1 MRICSS
7 RKADQARLSIQH
19 TIVSRIGGRR
29 YTLSRVELLHKRQII
44 LPPQPVTQ
52 RQTVHNTI
60 YQTVVHLHQTTL
72 QHIHRQIH
80 AANYLRQDAFLFVLP
95 QVVSQQ
101 VRQNT
106 LDPSRPTR
114 AARTLLHIFSRESA
128 KRELRPFYSDVVRS
142 VLREEQERYKSRPT
156 KAISLIWN
164 LFGQPNAFRTLTRF
178 YLGAVEKLGTNYF
191 PALNG
196 PNALYLAAGVV
207 MHSRVYKR
215 YIHQFWT
222 QESPQLPLR
231 YTAREAPVLDDLMHL
246 PVARRTILPSRETL
260 ERLVRSVDKGDSQA
274 PLSSGGS
281 PTPDQEMRLSEA
293 DFRAL
298 VRGVTTSLSRQ
309 ARLESLQRGG
319 IS

>member
-1 MRICSS
+1 M
-7 RKADQARLSIQH
+7 
-19 TIVSRIGGRR
+19 
-29 YTLSRVELLHKRQII
+29 
-44 LPPQPVTQ
+44 
-52 RQTVHNTI
+52 
-60 YQTVVHLHQTTL
+60 
-72 QHIHRQIH
+72 
-80 AANYLRQDAFLFVLP
+80 
-95 QVVSQQ
+95 
-101 VRQNT
+101 
-106 LDPSRPTR
+106 
-114 AARTLLHIFSRESA
+114 
-128 KRELRPFYSDVVRS
+128 RS

-164 LFGQPNAFRTLTRF
+164 LFGQPNEFRTLTRF

>member
-1 MRICSS
+1 MSS
-7 RKADQARLSIQH
+7 CTPNSFRYKRLSVQRPFQ
-19 TIVSRIGGRR
+19 TWVSAHR
-29 YTLSRVELLHKRQII
+29 YSLSRLELIHKRPAL
-44 LPPQPVTQ
+44 LPPPPATP
-52 RQTVHNTI
+52 RQTVHNTV
-60 YQTVVHLHQTTL
+60 YQTVIHLHQTTL
-72 QHIHRQIH
+72 QRIHRQIH
-80 AANYLRQDAFLFVLP
+80 ASSYLRQDAFLFVLP
-95 QVVSQQ
+95 QAAPQQ
-101 VRQNT
+101 ARHDG

-164 LFGQPNAFRTLTRF
+164 LFGQHNAFRTLTRF

-207 MHSRVYKR
+207 MHSRVYQR

-222 QESPQLPLR
+222 QESQHIPLR
-231 YTAREAPVLDDLMHL
+231 YTTQESPVLDDLMHL

-260 ERLVRSVDKGDSQA
+260 ERMVRSVDKGESKPHIPA
-274 PLSSGGS
+274 TPNATSGR
-281 PTPDQEMRLSEA
+281 EMRLSEA

-298 VRGVTTSLSRQ
+298 VHGVTTTLSRQ

-319 IS
+319 S